1 MYNRTNKTTNMVTSD
16 KKTPVYF
23 DMAVNV
29 AMVTN
34 VRKIND
40 SCIGFTLK
48 CKGFSFYGLRAVEW
62 KNDKGQGW
70 FISIPAT
77 KGKDGKYYNNY
88 GLYLSDEDQESII
101 DTVFNILEG

>member
-1 MYNRTNKTTNMVTSD
+1 MYNRKNTQNAQTKEE
-16 KKTPVYF
+16 KKSVYF
-23 DMAVNV
+23 DMVENV

-40 SCIGFTLK
+40 ACIGFTLK
-48 CKGFSFYGLRAVEW
+48 CKGFSLYGLRAVE
-62 KNDKGQGW
+62 KKDGSGW
-70 FISIPAT
+70 FVSVPAT

-88 GLYLSDEDQESII
+88 GLYLRDEDLKSIL

>member
-1 MYNRTNKTTNMVTSD
+1 MYKRTNNVAKTEE
-16 KKTPVYF
+16 KKPVYF
-23 DMAVNV
+23 DMAENV

-40 SCIGFTLK
+40 KCIGFTLR
-48 CKGFSFYGLRAVEW
+48 CKGFSLYNLRAVQH
-62 KNDKGQGW
+62 NKGEGW
-70 FISIPAT
+70 FISVPAT

-88 GLYLSDEDQESII
+88 GLYLRDEDQESIL

>member
-1 MYNRTNKTTNMVTSD
+1 MYNRKNTPNTQTKEE
-16 KKTPVYF
+16 KKPVYF

-40 SCIGFTLK
+40 ACINFTLK
-48 CKGFSFYGLRAVEW
+48 CKGFSLYGLRAVER
-62 KNDKGQGW
+62 KSGEGW
-70 FISIPAT
+70 FISVPAT
-77 KGKDGKYYNNY
+77 RGKDGNYYNNY
-88 GLYLSDEDQESII
+88 GLYLSDEDQEAIL